1 MPVCYVTVS
10 ENIRYLS
17 DKQRIFIRK
26 AISSGLDSK
35 SRKLDETHI
44 SLRINK
50 GNREFM
56 LGDIE
61 IEVFSQVYLRRLF
74 SRDKRAKHISI
85 LISRS
90 LDCSCATWI
99 NMGFVGYSR
108 ACSDGSLFFSDSDNK
123 IIHLIQK
130 IRGISSQK
138 RGT

>member
-10 ENIRYLS
+10 EKNPYLS
-17 DKQRIFIRK
+17 NKQLIFIRK
-26 AISSGLDSK
+26 AIAIGLDSK

-50 GNREFM
+50 GNRIHM

-74 SRDKRAKHISI
+74 SRDKRAKKIST
-85 LISRS
+85 LLSHH

-108 ACSDGSLFFSDSDNK
+108 ACSDGSMFFSDSDNK
-123 IIHLIQK
+123 LIHLIQK
-130 IRGISSQK
+130 LRGISS
-138 RGT
+138 